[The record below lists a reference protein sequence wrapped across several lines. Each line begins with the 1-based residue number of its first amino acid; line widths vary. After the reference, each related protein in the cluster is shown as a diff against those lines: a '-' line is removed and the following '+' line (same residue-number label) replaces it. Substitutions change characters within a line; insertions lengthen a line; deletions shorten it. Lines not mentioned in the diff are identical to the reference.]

1 MSTPKSLFSPIES
14 RARTVR
20 RRMAIFINLIVGS
33 ADIRGSIFLGLLAVG
48 IIWVGAWLMISEDAR
63 RTEDA
68 AYHETVNMARVFE
81 ENIIRL
87 IQAHDQILLS
97 ARSSLAKDPDHFDLV
112 SWAREQKFATEVSL
126 QIVIINKA
134 GMLAGTT
141 LGMPPNPVDLRD
153 REHFR
158 VHVDATGDEL
168 FISKPLLGR
177 VSNQWSIQLSRRLT
191 AADGSFAGVI
201 LVSMDPYYLANF
213 YESIDTRKNGMVLL
227 AGLDGIVRARVS
239 AGDRTI
245 GQSIASGGLFQ
256 RFALASSGSYVTDG
270 KQDGAARFTSY
281 RRVRGYPLVVAVGLA
296 RSEILTTVER
306 HRVLYCGVAGFV
318 SMLILIFVATIV
330 RRQIGLQRAREEL
343 WKAANV
349 DALTRLPNRNRLH
362 DIVGAMTSKAQV
374 DQARFA
380 ILLID
385 VDNFKLIND
394 TLGHEAG
401 DIVLRIAA
409 RRLDRM
415 CGKVRVVARLGGDEF
430 AMLLHDM
437 GEQRELEDVAL
448 RVMSAI
454 RKKVKYRG
462 HAIETSISIGI
473 ACFPDHANTW
483 AEVFRAADLALY
495 RAKQAGRNRA
505 VIFDPSMSVEI
516 QNKFALVEFARA
528 AIRNDRVVPVYQPEI
543 NIKTGEIVGFEALA
557 RIAQHGG
564 DRLAAPAE
572 FLSGL
577 EDPEVGTAFG
587 LKMLEKVISDLKYWV
602 ESGIDVKRVAV
613 NASNVELR
621 TGNYVSFR
629 F

>member
-1 MSTPKSLFSPIES
+1 
-14 RARTVR
+14 
-20 RRMAIFINLIVGS
+20 
-33 ADIRGSIFLGLLAVG
+33 
-48 IIWVGAWLMISEDAR
+48 
-63 RTEDA
+63 
-68 AYHETVNMARVFE
+68 
-81 ENIIRL
+81 
-87 IQAHDQILLS
+87 
-97 ARSSLAKDPDHFDLV
+97 
-112 SWAREQKFATEVSL
+112 
-126 QIVIINKA
+126 
-134 GMLAGTT
+134 
-141 LGMPPNPVDLRD
+141 
-153 REHFR
+153 
-158 VHVDATGDEL
+158 
-168 FISKPLLGR
+168 
-177 VSNQWSIQLSRRLT
+177 
-191 AADGSFAGVI
+191 
-201 LVSMDPYYLANF
+201 
-213 YESIDTRKNGMVLL
+213 
-227 AGLDGIVRARVS
+227 
-239 AGDRTI
+239 
-245 GQSIASGGLFQ
+245 
-256 RFALASSGSYVTDG
+256 
-270 KQDGAARFTSY
+270 
-281 RRVRGYPLVVAVGLA
+281 
-296 RSEILTTVER
+296 
-306 HRVLYCGVAGFV
+306 
-318 SMLILIFVATIV
+318 
-330 RRQIGLQRAREEL
+330 
-343 WKAANV
+343 
-349 DALTRLPNRNRLH
+349 
-362 DIVGAMTSKAQV
+362 MTSKTQV

-448 RVMSAI
+448 RVMNAI

-473 ACFPDHANTW
+473 ACFPNHANTW

-505 VIFDPSMSVEI
+505 VIFDQSMSVEI

-557 RIAQHGG
+557 RITQRGG

-577 EDPEVGTAFG
+577 EDPEVGAAFG
-587 LKMLEKVISDLKYWV
+587 LKMLEKVVSDLKYWV

-621 TGNYVSFR
+621 AGNYAGRVISFLESSGVNPDHLEIEVTETAAFEDHLGIINHNLNTLAAYGVSIALDDFGTGFSSLTHLKSLPVTKVKIDR
-629 F
+629 SFVSSIATDVQCRSIIDAIVRLSHGLGKSVVAEGVEDETQLTWLRTLDCDVGQGYLFSRPIAFDGVGAFLLRRSAQQPAFSDMTASGAATGRTGQRLRLVRVVQ

>member
-1 MSTPKSLFSPIES
+1 MFTPKSLFSPIES

-112 SWAREQKFATEVSL
+112 SWAREQNFATEVSL

-153 REHFR
+153 RQHFR

-362 DIVGAMTSKAQV
+362 DIVSAMTSKTQV

-437 GEQRELEDVAL
+437 GGQRELEDVAL

-454 RKKVKYRG
+454 LLRRSAQQPAFSDMTASG
-462 HAIETSISIGI
+462 
-473 ACFPDHANTW
+473 
-483 AEVFRAADLALY
+483 AAT
-495 RAKQAGRNRA
+495 GRTGQRLR
-505 VIFDPSMSVEI
+505 
-516 QNKFALVEFARA
+516 LV
-528 AIRNDRVVPVYQPEI
+528 RVVQ
-543 NIKTGEIVGFEALA
+543 
-557 RIAQHGG
+557 
-564 DRLAAPAE
+564 
-572 FLSGL
+572 
-577 EDPEVGTAFG
+577 
-587 LKMLEKVISDLKYWV
+587 
-602 ESGIDVKRVAV
+602 
-613 NASNVELR
+613 
-621 TGNYVSFR
+621 
-629 F
+629 